1 MRKKILAIAITLLA
15 MLSSVAFA
23 DVVVTQKMTVQSMGM
38 GASEMTITQKIKGDR
53 DYSQVLSKTSG
64 AMGAAAGE
72 SMENVMINRLDK
84 GVMWVLSPASK
95 TYKEMKFGELKAM
108 TEAMQQDTSAAT
120 EGAGEFAW
128 TVNITDLGEAT
139 INGFACRGLK
149 GIATGVSKKVPSEK
163 SRLVYE
169 MWVGKGIAGGDE
181 LLKHFEALSL
191 QTGQDQ
197 LTQNEMIKKMF
208 AQAGPEF
215 DKLTKAMAELK
226 GFPVKTV
233 ISVQSAI
240 KLPDQSDST
249 GMDPQSK
256 AMMDQMKAMMK
267 EKATSEGMTEV
278 LSMTTNVTAI
288 QTTTV
293 DPAVF
298 DLPAGY
304 APEL

>member
-1 MRKKILAIAITLLA
+1 MRRYILAIGITLLA

-23 DVVVTQKMTVQSMGM
+23 DVVVTQKMIVQSMGM
-38 GASEMTITQKIKGDR
+38 GASEMTITQKIKGDK
-53 DYSQVLSKTSG
+53 DYSQVLSKSSG
-64 AMGAAAGE
+64 AMGAAGE

-84 GVMWVLSPASK
+84 GVMWVLSPTSK

-108 TEAMQQDTSAAT
+108 TEAMKQDTSAAA
-120 EGAGEFAW
+120 EGAGEFTW

-181 LLKHFEALSL
+181 LMKHFEALSL

-233 ISVQSAI
+233 ISVQSAL

-256 AMMDQMKAMMK
+256 AMMEQMKAMMK
-267 EKATSEGMTEV
+267 DKATSEGMTEV

>member
-1 MRKKILAIAITLLA
+1 MRKRILAIAIMLLD
-15 MLSSVAFA
+15 MLSSAAFA
-23 DVVVTQKMTVQSMGM
+23 DVVVTQKMTVESMGM
-38 GASEMTITQKIKGDR
+38 GASEMTITQKIKGDK
-53 DYSQVLSKTSG
+53 DYSQVLSKSSG
-64 AMGAAAGE
+64 AMGAAGE

-95 TYKEMKFGELKAM
+95 TYKEMKFSELKAM
-108 TEAMQQDTSAAT
+108 ADAMRQDTSVA
-120 EGAGEFAW
+120 GAGEFTW

-139 INGFACRGLK
+139 ISGFACRGLK
-149 GIATGVSKKVPSEK
+149 GIATGVSKKNPSEK

-169 MWVGKGIAGGDE
+169 MWVGKGITGGDE
-181 LLKHFEALSL
+181 LMKHFETLSL

-215 DKLTKAMAELK
+215 DRLTKAMAELK
-226 GFPVKTV
+226 GYPVKTV

-256 AMMDQMKAMMK
+256 AMMEQMKAMMK
-267 EKATSEGMTEV
+267 DKATVDGLTEV
-278 LSMTTNVTAI
+278 LSMTTTVTAI
-288 QTTTV
+288 LTTTV

-298 DLPAGY
+298 DVPAGY
-304 APEL
+304 TPEL